1 MERTFIQE
9 KYVTGLMSAVNAG
22 TDAGVVIEI
31 GGLPIRLATADAPF
45 IEMLRERYAGFM
57 SIGTSA
63 RIHFDVELA
72 AAESML
78 GHGDL
83 RVERES
89 GRWMM
94 GRGDFQANWNPS
106 EARGTIRQSANPYS
120 LNSLLRIVHTLVL
133 AEQGGFL
140 VHASSAVRNGRAF
153 LFAGVSGA
161 GKTTIARLAPDDV
174 TLLTDEISY
183 VSRQEDGYYAY
194 GTPFAGDLG
203 RLGENMR
210 APLAGLYLLAKG
222 SENKIEPVAI
232 AEAGR
237 ALLGNVLFFARE
249 PEMVQSVFNAA
260 CDFVCRVPVRRLT
273 FVPDA
278 SVWEM
283 IA

>member
-1 MERTFIQE
+1 VASLT
-9 KYVTGLMSAVNAG
+9 TANA
-22 TDAGVVIEI
+22 TADVVIEI
-31 GGLPIRLATADAPF
+31 GGFPIRLSTDDPAF
-45 IEMLRERYAGFM
+45 VEMLKVRYAGFVT
-57 SIGTSA
+57 SGTNA
-63 RIHFDVELA
+63 RIEFDVMLA
-72 AAESML
+72 PADTMM
-78 GHGDL
+78 GNGDV

-89 GRWMM
+89 GQWSM
-94 GRGDFQANWNPS
+94 GRGDFEADWNPRA
-106 EARGTIRQSANPYS
+106 ARGIIRQSANPYS
-120 LNSLLRIVHTLVL
+120 INSVLRIVHTLLL

-161 GKTTIARLAPDDV
+161 GKTTMARLAPPDA

-210 APLAGLYLLAKG
+210 APLAALYLLTKG
-222 SENKIEPVAI
+222 TENKIEPVGA
-232 AEAGR
+232 AEANR
-237 ALLGNVLFFARE
+237 ALLENILCFARDTE
-249 PEMVQSVFNAA
+249 VVRSVFEAA
-260 CDFVCRVPVRRLT
+260 CDFVCRVPIRRLT

-278 SVWEM
+278 RAWEM